1 MDEDAE
7 PEPDDTIAA
16 NDNQGPLE
24 DQEQADWEKVNHVA
38 MTLARVIGRR
48 MAREDFARLTAANDN
63 GPL

>member
-1 MDEDAE
+1 MDEGGE
-7 PEPDDTIAA
+7 PEPDDIIVA

-24 DQEQADWEKVNHVA
+24 DQEQAAWEKLNHVA
-38 MTLARVIGRR
+38 IILARVIGRR